1 MADLTL
7 TARTRSERGRHVQAM
22 RRLGQVPAVLYGR
35 DLPSQAICAD
45 TAAHVRVWQRA
56 GRTHLIDLSID
67 GAGPR
72 KVLFHDLQIDPRT
85 ARPLHADFFA
95 VNLRERLEVDVP
107 VRTVGDAPAVSQLK
121 VGSLQQVLVTLRIEA
136 LPGNLPD
143 HLTVDVSELAEVD
156 AAIRVRDVALPEGV
170 SLAAHV
176 DPDEVVVKIAA
187 LRAVA
192 VEEAA
197 PAAVE
202 PEATTAEA
210 EAPEQG

>member
-7 TARTRSERGRHVQAM
+7 TAHTRSERGRHVQAM

-45 TAAHVRVWQRA
+45 TGALVRVWQRA

-67 GAGPR
+67 GGGPR

-107 VRTVGDAPAVSQLK
+107 VRTVGDAPAVTQLK

-143 HLTVDVSELAEVD
+143 HLTVDVTGLAEVD
-156 AAIRVRDVALPEGV
+156 AAVRVRDVVLPEGV
-170 SLAAHV
+170 SLASHV

-192 VEEAA
+192 AEEIA

-202 PEATTAEA
+202 TEAAAAEA
-210 EAPEQG
+210 EAPEPG

>member
-1 MADLTL
+1 VADLTL
-7 TARTRSERGRHVQAM
+7 TARTRPERGRHVQAM

-45 TAAHVRVWQRA
+45 TAALVRVWQRA

>member
-1 MADLTL
+1 M
-7 TARTRSERGRHVQAM
+7 
-22 RRLGQVPAVLYGR
+22 LYGR
-35 DLPSQAICAD
+35 DLPSQAICTD
-45 TAAHVRVWQRA
+45 TAALVRVWQRA

>member
-7 TARTRSERGRHVQAM
+7 TAHTRFERGRHVQAM

-35 DLPSQAICAD
+35 DLPAQAIFAE
-45 TAAHVRVWQRA
+45 TGALVRVWRRA
-56 GRTHLIDLSID
+56 GRTHLIDLSVD
-67 GAGPR
+67 GGGPR

-85 ARPLHADFFA
+85 ARPLHADFLA
-95 VNLRERLEVDVP
+95 VNLRERLAVDVP
-107 VRTVGDAPAVSQLK
+107 VRTVGDPPAVTQLK
-121 VGSLQQVLVTLRIEA
+121 VGSLQQVLVTLRVEA

-143 HLTVDVSELAEVD
+143 HLTVDVSGLAEVD
-156 AAIRVRDVALPEGV
+156 AALRVRDVVLPEGV

-187 LRAVA
+187 LRAVV

-202 PEATTAEA
+202 A
-210 EAPEQG
+210 EAPAAETEEPEQG

>member
-1 MADLTL
+1 MADLSL
-7 TARTRSERGRHVQAM
+7 TAVTRSERGRHVQAV
-22 RRLGQVPAVLYGR
+22 RRHGQVPGVLYGH

-45 TAAHVRVWQRA
+45 TAELVRVWHRA
-56 GRTHLIDLSID
+56 GRTHLIDLSVD
-67 GAGPR
+67 GGRAR
-72 KVLFHDLQIDPRT
+72 KVLFHDFQIDPRT

-156 AAIRVRDVALPEGV
+156 AAIRVRDVVLPEGV

-176 DPDEVVVKIAA
+176 DPDEVVVKVAA

-192 VEEAA
+192 AEEAA

-202 PEATTAEA
+202 AEAEAAEA